1 MIFGGLFGLNLQEPS
16 ENDAN
21 WTGGGGGCAVAE
33 TTQLLERSEEDAG
46 GQGLV
51 REVKAPGKIQSPQ
64 PVHIY
69 IYTIIN
75 ININIYIYKNK

>member
-1 MIFGGLFGLNLQEPS
+1 MVLNLQEPS
-16 ENDAN
+16 EKDAN

-33 TTQLLERSEEDAG
+33 TTQLLERAEEDAG

-69 IYTIIN
+69 IYIFTTLYKYIQH
-75 ININIYIYKNK
+75 IYIYKNK

>member
-1 MIFGGLFGLNLQEPS
+1 MPTAL
-16 ENDAN
+16 
-21 WTGGGGGCAVAE
+21 TGGGGGCAVAE
-33 TTQLLERSEEDAG
+33 TTQLLERPEEDAG

-69 IYTIIN
+69 IYIYN
-75 ININIYIYKNK
+75 NIYIYIQEQINK

>member
-1 MIFGGLFGLNLQEPS
+1 LIFGGLFGLNLQEPS

-69 IYTIIN
+69 IYDN
-75 ININIYIYKNK
+75 KYKYKYIYIYKNK